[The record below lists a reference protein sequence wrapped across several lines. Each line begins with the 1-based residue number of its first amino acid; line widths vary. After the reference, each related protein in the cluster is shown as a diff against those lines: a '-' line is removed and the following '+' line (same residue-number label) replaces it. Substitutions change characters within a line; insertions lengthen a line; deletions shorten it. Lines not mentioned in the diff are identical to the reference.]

1 MSYCHYVRNPTSNET
16 TGCFRV
22 RGIFDPPP
30 ISALDGPILKPF
42 EVVIVH
48 SLRFCLVYLDGLH
61 VGNYPSKICHPFWTY
76 FGTLEISKKS
86 IVNSG
91 RFLMFQNKSK
101 KDGIF

>member
-1 MSYCHYVRNPTSNET
+1 MWYLSSVYVVH

-61 VGNYPSKICHPFWTY
+61 VGNYPSKICHHYWTD
-76 FGTLEISKKS
+76 FGTLEISQS
-86 IVNSG
+86 ATEALYARLLSTGPIS
-91 RFLMFQNKSK
+91 
-101 KDGIF
+101 